1 LERARLLLIEKT
13 VLEILMRM
21 ETMMM
26 KDAGMASFSDV
37 TRVHFANLTL
47 EQEILHRQAEQ
58 WLKSHPSAT
67 NRFRL
72 TQQSKREFLKPKAE
86 PVLKNESQGVSSR
99 TTGGFFGLDVEK
111 SSKYAVNVDATA

>member
-1 LERARLLLIEKT
+1 
-13 VLEILMRM
+13 
-21 ETMMM
+21 MMM

-47 EQEILHRQAEQ
+47 EQEIHHRQAKQ

-67 NRFRL
+67 NRL